1 VHLSKRIV
9 QKMPDQDAI
18 FSTRLQLLQN
28 GYTPIPNHGKVP
40 AMKGWN
46 LRGYA
51 DQHILKSTKG
61 TPQQRLASWV
71 RRFPGAVSTGV
82 RIEDGLA
89 VFDFDVDD
97 EAAIAFLFDW
107 LTQNIP
113 DVAARAP
120 TRYGG
125 GTHKLALFVKLNGE
139 DFVRLGSR
147 KYHRPDQTAKEYHHV
162 EAFGGKPTR
171 NGHCSRQ
178 FAIFGPRAYG
188 DNDEVT
194 SEYVWAEGVPTL
206 LQVPLSD
213 LPVISKAQ
221 VLMLLA
227 AFETWVEAQGW
238 VRIME
243 ADPEGD
249 GEGEDVFDI
258 DPRLTRFDIF
268 HGEQQVDYHELESL
282 VHIRPDLRVSPTF
295 IPGVTTDRLDRCSVM
310 WSNRF
315 QCPVV
320 KDWKT
325 NARHYPVQLDTPDIA
340 DFGEKLKQVL
350 QKHHKLIADA
360 PPRQATLD
368 DFNAFLPTHSYV
380 HMPTRELWPMTS
392 IDSTL
397 PPMQL
402 FKADGTTVTKV
413 DNRTKNKEA
422 KPVFITAS
430 RWLDQNKPLEQMT
443 WAPGEDEIIRDKLM
457 SVGGWHSRPRT
468 RALNLYRKPAPVH
481 GDPRQAGPWVDHIR
495 RLYHQDARHIVRWL
509 AHRVQRPYEKINH
522 ALVLGGRPGIGKD
535 TLLEPVKLAIGHT
548 NMADITPKQLL
559 ETFNEFVQS
568 VILRINEVRDLGEM
582 SMVAFYNS
590 TKTYCAAPPDVQ
602 RVNRKHIGAYYIP
615 NVCSVVMT
623 TNYRTNCLY
632 LEADDRRHHIA
643 WSNTRPESLSSDY
656 LPKLWRWYDNGGY
669 GHVASYLAMLDLTAF
684 NPKAAPRKT
693 VTFFDIVDACQ
704 VAEGGELADALA
716 KLDSPDAVTL
726 KQVRD
731 VADHEFQTFLKDRK
745 NRRALPH
752 RFEQCGYVPVRN
764 SSSKDGLWV
773 VSGVRQAVYAREELT
788 ARDRL
793 IAVQVM
799 IQKQEAD
806 RQQRAEMLRRGIH
819 TVDKNDD
826 DEKPG

>member
-1 VHLSKRIV
+1 M
-9 QKMPDQDAI
+9 QDQDAI
-18 FSTRLQLLQN
+18 FSTRMQLLKN
-28 GYTPIPNHGKVP
+28 GFTPIPNHGKIPVL
-40 AMKGWN
+40 KGWN

-51 DQHILKSTKG
+51 DKHILKSSKG
-61 TPQQRLASWV
+61 TPQQRLESWI
-71 RRFPGAVSTGV
+71 RRFPGAISTGV
-82 RIEDGLA
+82 RIENGLM

-97 EAAIAFLFDW
+97 ELAVAFLFDW
-107 LTQNIP
+107 LTQHVP

-125 GTHKLALFVKLNGE
+125 GSHKLALFVRLSGE

-147 KYHRPDQTAKEYHHV
+147 KYHRPGETPKQYHHI
-162 EAFGGKPTR
+162 ECFGGKPTR

-178 FAIFGPRAYG
+178 FAIFGPRSY
-188 DNDEVT
+188 DDKDEVT

-206 LQVPLSD
+206 LELPLAD
-213 LPVISKAQ
+213 LPMVDKTQ
-221 VLMLLA
+221 VLKLLD
-227 AFETWVEAQGW
+227 AFEAWAEAQGW
-238 VRIME
+238 IRIVE

-249 GEGEDVFDI
+249 GEGDDVFDI
-258 DPRLTRFDIF
+258 NPEKTRFDIF

-282 VHIRPDLRVSPTF
+282 VHIRSDLRVSPTF
-295 IPGVTTDRLDRCSVM
+295 MPGVTTDRLDRCTVF

-315 QCPVV
+315 QCPMV

-325 NARHYPVQLDTPDIA
+325 NARHYPIGFDAPDIS
-340 DFGEKLKQVL
+340 DFGAKLTQVL
-350 QKHHKLIADA
+350 QTHHRLIADA
-360 PPRQATLD
+360 PPRQARLE
-368 DFNAFLPTHSYV
+368 DFNAYLPTHSYV
-380 HMPTRELWPMTS
+380 HMPTRQLWPAIS
-392 IDSTL
+392 IDSRL

-402 FKADGTTVTKV
+402 FKADGSAMTKV
-413 DNRTKNKEA
+413 DHRTKNKDA
-422 KPVFITAS
+422 KPVFVPAS

-457 SVGGWHSRPRT
+457 SDGGWNQSHRS
-468 RALNLYRKPAPVH
+468 RALNLYRKPTPAR

-495 RLYHQDARHIVRWL
+495 RLYHQDAKHIITWL
-509 AHRVQRPYEKINH
+509 AHRVQRPHEKINH
-522 ALVLGGRPGIGKD
+522 ALVLGGKPGIGKD
-535 TLLEPVKLAIGHT
+535 TLLEPVRMAIGHT

-559 ETFNEFVQS
+559 ETFNDFAQS

-602 RVNRKHIGAYYIP
+602 RVNRKHIPHYYVP

-632 LEADDRRHHIA
+632 LEADDRRHYVA
-643 WSNTRPESLSSDY
+643 WSNCKPENLASDY
-656 LPKLWRWYDNGGY
+656 LVRIWRWYDHGGY
-669 GHVASYLAMLDLTAF
+669 GHVAAYLTTLDLTAF

-704 VAEGGELADALA
+704 VSEGGELADALA
-716 KLDSPDAVTL
+716 RLDNPDAVTL

-745 NRRALPH
+745 NRRVLPH

-764 SSSKDGLWV
+764 SSAQSGLWV
-773 VSGVRQAVYAREELT
+773 VSGVRQTIYAREELT
-788 ARDRL
+788 ARERL
-793 IAVQVM
+793 IAAQMM
-799 IQKQEAD
+799 IQKEEAD
-806 RQQRAEMLRRGIH
+806 RQQRAELLRRGIH
-819 TVDKNDD
+819 TVDKDD
-826 DEKPG
+826 DDDKPDQKPPH